1 MIKES
6 KKIWMDGRFVK
17 WADAKVHV
25 LTHTLHY
32 GLGAF
37 EGIRCYK
44 TPEGPA
50 IFRLRE
56 HIDRLFDSSKIL
68 QIKPPYTPEAI
79 RKAVIESVKVNKLK
93 ECYIRPIVYIGY
105 GSMGIYPKDNP
116 VKIAIAVWPWG
127 AYLGKDG
134 IKNGI
139 KVKVSSFSRHH
150 VNVTMTKSKTCGDY
164 VNSLLAKREAISCGY
179 DEALLLDTQ
188 GYVTEG
194 SGQNIFI
201 VRKGIVRTVPLASV
215 LEGITR
221 NSVIEIAR
229 NENLEVREE
238 NFTRDEL
245 YIADEAFLTGTASEI
260 TPIRAVDE
268 RVIGKGRPGPVTK
281 KLQNSFFKIVNGKNK
296 SYESW
301 LTYI

>member
-56 HIDRLFDSSKIL
+56 HIDRLFDSSQIL

-79 RKAVIESVKVNKLK
+79 RKAVIESVKVNRLK

-116 VKIAIAVWPWG
+116 VKIAVAVWPWG
-127 AYLGKDG
+127 AYLGEDG

-139 KVKVSSFSRHH
+139 KVKVSSFSGHH

-194 SGQNIFI
+194 SGQNVFI
-201 VRKGIVRTVPLASV
+201 VRKGIVKTVPLASV
-215 LEGITR
+215 
-221 NSVIEIAR
+221 
-229 NENLEVREE
+229 
-238 NFTRDEL
+238 
-245 YIADEAFLTGTASEI
+245 
-260 TPIRAVDE
+260 
-268 RVIGKGRPGPVTK
+268 
-281 KLQNSFFKIVNGKNK
+281 
-296 SYESW
+296 
-301 LTYI
+301 

>member
-6 KKIWMDGRFVK
+6 KKIWMDGRFIK

-281 KLQNSFFKIVNGKNK
+281 KLQNSFFKIVHGENK

-301 LTYI
+301 LTYL